1 MDELMKTLLSAKI
14 RAFEDSMSDDGRIW
28 KASEAKY
35 DELLSAQNQYTDKDV
50 FNAYRTL
57 IGD

>member
-1 MDELMKTLLSAKI
+1 MNELMKTLLSAKM
-14 RAFEDSMSDDGRIW
+14 RAFEDAMSDDGRIW
-28 KASEAKY
+28 KMSQAKS
-35 DELLSAQNQYTDKDV
+35 DELLSAQNEYTDKDV

>member
-1 MDELMKTLLSAKI
+1 MDELMKTLLAAKM

-35 DELLSAQNQYTDKDV
+35 DELLSGQNQYTDKDV